1 MLDLRRRQFIT
12 LLGGAAA
19 WPLAARAQQPDP
31 VWRIGY
37 LSATETPGEPQAQSR
52 RRIMEQAL
60 ARLGYVEGRNLVIE
74 RRLLS
79 DQVERLN
86 AVAAELAA
94 LQPDAIVAVNTPDVE
109 AALSVTRTIPI
120 IFVNPANPI
129 GSGFVASLARPGGNA
144 TGMTGFSI
152 DLVGKRLGMLQEIAP
167 SRTRIGFISMRK
179 GLLPALDHVNQAKFD
194 AAAVAAKAFGLT
206 ITWHHLSDSGD
217 PGAIFAAIMAAGDQA
232 LYVAFDPFTIQ
243 SQKDIV
249 DLAIKHKIP
258 TVYEIRDYVISG
270 GLMSYTFLRAHS
282 FERAATFL
290 DKIFKGA
297 NPAELPVEQPTR
309 FELVINLKA
318 AKAIDLVV
326 PDKLI
331 ALADEVIE

>member
-1 MLDLRRRQFIT
+1 MKRRDFIT
-12 LLGGAAA
+12 LLGGTMAA
-19 WPLAARAQQPDP
+19 WPLAARAQQPDR

-86 AVAAELAA
+86 AAAAELAA

-120 IFVNPANPI
+120 VFVNPANPI

-144 TGMTGFSI
+144 TGITGFSI
-152 DLVGKRLGMLQEIAP
+152 DLAGKRLGMLQEIAP
-167 SRTRIGFISMRK
+167 GRTRIGFISMRE
-179 GLLPALDHVNQAKFD
+179 GLLPALDQVNQAKFD
-194 AAAVAAKAFGLT
+194 AATAAAKALGLT
-206 ITWHHLSDSGD
+206 VTWYYLSDD
-217 PGAIFAAIMAAGDQA
+217 PGAIFAAIMAAREQA

-243 SQKDIV
+243 AQKDIV

-309 FELVINLKA
+309 FELVINLKT
-318 AKAIDLVV
+318 AKAIDLAV

-331 ALADEVIE
+331 ALADEVVE